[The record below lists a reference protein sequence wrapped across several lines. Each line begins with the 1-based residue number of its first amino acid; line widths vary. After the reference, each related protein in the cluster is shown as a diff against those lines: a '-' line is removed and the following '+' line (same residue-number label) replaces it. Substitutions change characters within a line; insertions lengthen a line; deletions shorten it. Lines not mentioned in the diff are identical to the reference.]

1 MNVAGPVLAPAR
13 VAPAPVGRP
22 RSANHHGSHRHLLTK
37 DAFAVPA
44 EVNAIIVPTAR
55 PTRYLEHVVALA
67 GHHRCTLVV
76 LCSHHASAVAATALA
91 ERGGVEVV
99 AIDVADVPRRL
110 LPQFETTAMLRGGR
124 FDRRTDTS
132 LKRNLG
138 LLVAA
143 VSGWE
148 RVVYVDDDVVIPRPD
163 DLGTAVGLLDTFTG
177 VGLSVGG
184 YPDNSVV
191 CHAYRE
197 AGGDQDTFIGTG
209 ALAVGRESFASFFP
223 NIYNEDWFFLLGE
236 TGLAPSAVTGQALQK
251 PYDPYR
257 DTMRARTEE
266 LGDCLAE
273 GLFGLLDAGR
283 GLTEADAGYW
293 RWFLGRRRRFIEE
306 VIGMV
311 VDTQPDGPAKDRMIA
326 ALKAA
331 GGRNRL
337 IEPQLCVDYLTA
349 WRADR
354 EVWRDHVEDACRSH
368 GDRPVP
374 ALLTELGLPHHY
386 RPGATTAPE
395 TRARYPV
402 VAP

>member
-1 MNVAGPVLAPAR
+1 MNAAATALA
-13 VAPAPVGRP
+13 APGRTGAHRP
-22 RSANHHGSHRHLLTK
+22 RSANHHGSHRHLLTR
-37 DAFAVPA
+37 DAVADPA
-44 EVNAIIVPTAR
+44 RVDAIIVPTAR
-55 PTRYLEHVVALA
+55 PTAYLENVVALA
-67 GHHRCTLVV
+67 KHHRCTLVT
-76 LCSHHASAVAATALA
+76 LCSRRSSADAATALA
-91 ERGGVEVV
+91 ERAGVEIV
-99 AIDVADVPRRL
+99 ATDIAEAPLDL
-110 LPQFETTAMLRGGR
+110 LPPFRTTAMLRGGR

-138 LLVAA
+138 LLLAA
-143 VSGWE
+143 VAGWE

-163 DLGTAVGLLDTFTG
+163 DLGDAVGLLDRFTG
-177 VGLSVGG
+177 VGLTVGG

-209 ALAVGRESFASFFP
+209 ALAIGRESFTSFFP
-223 NIYNEDWFFLLGE
+223 NIYNEDWFFLLDD
-236 TGLAPSAVTGQALQK
+236 TGLSPSAVTGLAVQQ

-273 GLFGLLDAGR
+273 GLFGLLDTGH
-283 GLTEADAGYW
+283 GLTDATAGYW
-293 RWFLGRRRRFIEE
+293 RWFLGQRRRFIEE
-306 VIGMV
+306 VITMV
-311 VDTQPDGPAKDRMIA
+311 ADTRPDGADKLRMIA

-354 EVWRDHVEDACRSH
+354 LVWRDHVETTRRRH
-368 GDRPVP
+368 GGQPVP
-374 ALLTELGLPHHY
+374 KLLADLGLLHRY
-386 RPGATTAPE
+386 RPGA
-395 TRARYPV
+395 
-402 VAP
+402 

>member
-1 MNVAGPVLAPAR
+1 M
-13 VAPAPVGRP
+13 
-22 RSANHHGSHRHLLTK
+22 LTR
-37 DAFAVPA
+37 DALAVPA
-44 EVNAIIVPTAR
+44 ELDAIIVPTAR
-55 PTRYLEHVVALA
+55 TPTYLEHVVALA
-67 GHHRCTLVV
+67 AHHRCALVV
-76 LCSHHASAVAATALA
+76 LCSRRASAAAATALA
-91 ERGGVEVV
+91 ARAGVEVIAV
-99 AIDVADVPRRL
+99 DTAEAPADL
-110 LPQFETTAMLRGGR
+110 LPPFRTTAMLRGGR

-132 LKRNLG
+132 FKRNLG
-138 LLVAA
+138 LLLAS

-148 RVVYVDDDVVIPRPD
+148 RVVYVDDDVVIPQPD
-163 DLGTAVGLLDTFTG
+163 DLGVAAGLLDAFTG

-209 ALAVGRESFASFFP
+209 ALAVGRESFTSFFP
-223 NIYNEDWFFLLGE
+223 DIYNEDWFFLLGE
-236 TGLAPSAVTGQALQK
+236 TGLAPSAVTGEALQK

-283 GLTEADAGYW
+283 GLAEAGVGYW
-293 RWFLGRRRRFIEE
+293 RWFLGRRRRFIDE
-306 VIGMV
+306 VIAMV
-311 VDTQPDGPAKDRMIA
+311 CDTQPDGPAKARMIA

-354 EVWRDHVEDACRSH
+354 QVWRDHVEGACRRH
-368 GDRPVP
+368 LGHALPE
-374 ALLTELGLPHHY
+374 LLTRLRLPHHY
-386 RPGATTAPE
+386 RP
-395 TRARYPV
+395 RA
-402 VAP
+402 

>member
-1 MNVAGPVLAPAR
+1 MNVAAPVLAAPHADR
-13 VAPAPVGRP
+13 ALAASAALATAPAPVGRP
-22 RSANHHGSHRHLLTK
+22 RSPNHHGSHRHLLTR

-44 EVNAIIVPTAR
+44 DVDAIIVPTAR
-55 PTRYLEHVVALA
+55 PTTYLAHVVALA

-76 LCSHHASAVAATALA
+76 LCSRRASAAAATALA
-91 ERGGVEVV
+91 ERAGVEVIAV
-99 AIDVADVPRRL
+99 DVADVPRKL
-110 LPQFETTAMLRGGR
+110 LPPFRTTSMLRGGR

-138 LLVAA
+138 LLLAA

-148 RVVYVDDDVVIPRPD
+148 RVVYVDDDVVIPQPD
-163 DLGTAVGLLDTFTG
+163 DLRTAAGLLDTFTG

-209 ALAVGRESFASFFP
+209 ALAVGRESFTSFFP

-283 GLTEADAGYW
+283 GLTEAGAGYW
-293 RWFLGRRRRFIEE
+293 RWFLGRRRRFIDE

-311 VDTQPDGPAKDRMIA
+311 GDTQPNGPARDRMIA

-331 GGRNRL
+331 RGRNRL

-354 EVWRDHVEDACRSH
+354 EVWREHVEAACHHRK
-368 GDRPVP
+368 GRPVP
-374 ALLTELGLPHHY
+374 DLLAELRLPHRY
-386 RPGATTAPE
+386 RSGD
-395 TRARYPV
+395 
-402 VAP
+402 